1 MVCARFLQAGC
12 RSVCTVWVQI
22 YFQAFFGLEN
32 VAQAVDEVAATA
44 SSYSD
49 FLCAFCVPIE
59 SRSPCCSSNEPCP
72 DVSCSS
78 ILDMCR
84 HTFSR
89 DIFIRRNIGSKAS
102 FLGYCL
108 LGS

>member
-1 MVCARFLQAGC
+1 MQSVGRRRVLLQLPDHIFDYLVNKDSAGC

-32 VAQAVDEVAATA
+32 VTQAVDEVAATA

-72 DVSCSS
+72 DLEIKKEGSS
-78 ILDMCR
+78 THVVL
-84 HTFSR
+84 
-89 DIFIRRNIGSKAS
+89 NS
-102 FLGYCL
+102 FR
-108 LGS
+108 